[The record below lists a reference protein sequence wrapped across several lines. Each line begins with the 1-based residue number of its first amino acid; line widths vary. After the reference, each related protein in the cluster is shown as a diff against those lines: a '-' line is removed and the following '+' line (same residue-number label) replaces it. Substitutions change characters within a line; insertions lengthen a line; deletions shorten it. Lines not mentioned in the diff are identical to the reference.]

1 LAYHS
6 VTCGGVISFTG
17 MFSNDGNSQSLRS
30 WVYSVLVDGDSSRTR
45 SQAAEYSPNRSGGCA
60 TTEPGATHSPRS
72 MSTSIPLSH
81 LSAFLFVENV
91 SGRLAAVLAVLLCP
105 VGSTYRACHLP
116 PGSCRTLP
124 NRRPVMTTSGG

>member
-81 LSAFLFVENV
+81 
-91 SGRLAAVLAVLLCP
+91 RLAAVLAVLLCP